1 MEPRA
6 VVITGLFAGA
16 VVAVAIL
23 AAAVALLP
31 ELAPTPGSS
40 TAPPT
45 ATASPSASEGAV
57 TEPPPT
63 IGATI
68 GTVRFHIGEPAPAL
82 SVPQLGGGVVDLA
95 KLVGRPV
102 WVNFMQTTC
111 PPCVDEFPLMGGFA
125 TRYADAGLVVLAI
138 DVREDEGTV
147 ASFVKLVNAQFPVGL
162 DVDGTAAAA
171 WGAIALPI
179 HFWVDRDGIIRA
191 GAIGGIGPDQ
201 MAENLRA
208 ILPGATVTP

>member
-1 MEPRA
+1 MGPRVA
-6 VVITGLFAGA
+6 VIAGLFSGA
-16 VVAVAIL
+16 IAAAAIL
-23 AAAVALLP
+23 VAAVALLP
-31 ELAPTPGSS
+31 ELTPPPSAP
-40 TAPPT
+40 TAPPVP
-45 ATASPSASEGAV
+45 TASASATEVAV
-57 TEPPPT
+57 TKPPPT
-63 IGATI
+63 VGATI

-82 SVPQLGGGVVDLA
+82 SVPQLGGGKVDLA
-95 KLVGRPV
+95 NLIGRPV

-147 ASFVKLVNAQFPVGL
+147 ASFVNLVNAQFPVGL
-162 DVDGTAAAA
+162 DVDGMAAAA
-171 WGAIALPI
+171 WDAIALPI

-201 MAENLRA
+201 MAENLRT
-208 ILPGATVTP
+208 ILPGVTVTP